1 MEYPK
6 EITKQVI
13 SFYKTTFEN
22 SYSTMVM
29 LQEQAEKLMKTILD
43 QAPWMTDDGRKA
55 LDQWVGA
62 YRKGREE
69 FKKSVDDGYKKVEE
83 FFSKLG

>member
-6 EITKQVI
+6 ELTKQVI
-13 SFYKTTFEN
+13 GFYKTTFEN
-22 SYSTMVM
+22 SYATMVM

-62 YRKGREE
+62 YRKGRED
-69 FKKSVDDGYKKVEE
+69 FKKAVDDGYEKVEE
-83 FFSKLG
+83 FFDKLG